1 MRRTHPCAPQAG
13 RVASQLFTM
22 TDWGELDYLIADLP
36 PGVGDVAL
44 NVCATV
50 AVEGAVLVTTPSESG
65 WRTWCFTITAPF
77 LRV

>member
-1 MRRTHPCAPQAG
+1 
-13 RVASQLFTM
+13 M
-22 TDWGELDYLIADLP
+22 TDWGELDYLVADLP

-77 LRV
+77 